1 LGIQPLLEAV
11 FLYIFQVGFHGPVV
25 RPLIGHEIMEWRAG
39 IFFAET
45 AEIDALLC
53 GAMPEP
59 ASLDI
64 VVRTA
69 AAAAVAVRGSAGA
82 AIKSARPILGMFH
95 HKILFLEVDVL
106 MVASHELHS
115 PD

>member
-1 LGIQPLLEAV
+1 MEIPAARANLLVPFNLRSAAPACPFFLLSFQPFLKTIQPDV
-11 FLYIFQVGFHGPVV
+11 FQVGFHGPVV

-82 AIKSARPILGMFH
+82 AI
-95 HKILFLEVDVL
+95 
-106 MVASHELHS
+106 
-115 PD
+115 